1 MKISYLILLSF
12 LFILLLF
19 SITTVIN
26 YNQYNEVQEKNDFLT
41 RSATIVREGNRY
53 HRNIL
58 NLVGVGRGYLLTK
71 DKSLFETFQST
82 TYENENIFS
91 EINSLLD
98 DDRQQARLA
107 AIKELDHKWVRE
119 YSALFADIIRR
130 KATGN
135 SHSDTADIIEDIA
148 GLSGESIIFKK
159 LQVDLRSFINEE
171 YTRREV
177 QKEILTDSIRST
189 RRISFWLT
197 LISIIGGFI
206 IAGTLAYSLSKR
218 ILKMVEMAR
227 TISNGNYVVHM
238 TDNRKDELSHLST
251 SLNNMAEVLAENFHL
266 LKRKNE
272 ELDQFAHI
280 VSHDLKAPL
289 RGIGNVVSWIEED
302 HGQELPPKVHEYL
315 ELIHGRLTR
324 AENLIKG
331 ILSYARTGSES
342 NEFEHVNV
350 HELVTEIAE
359 AQAIEPGISI
369 EIDRHLPD
377 LFTQKIPLFQVFS
390 NLVNNAIKYHDKKN
404 GRVSVYSREYPAH
417 YEFFVKDDGPGIAA
431 SHQSKI
437 FKIFQT
443 LRERDTFE
451 STGVGL
457 AIVQKILDAR
467 KEQIRLNS
475 EPGKGS
481 VFSFTWKK

>member
-12 LFILLLF
+12 VFILLLF
-19 SITTVIN
+19 SITTFIN
-26 YNQYNEVQEKNDFLT
+26 YNQYNEVQEKTDFLT

-82 TYENENIFS
+82 THENENIFA

-98 DDRQQARLA
+98 DDNQQTRLA
-107 AIKELDHKWVRE
+107 AIKNLDHKWVKE

-130 KATGN
+130 KTTGKLPA
-135 SHSDTADIIEDIA
+135 DTVDVDKNIA
-148 GLSGESIIFKK
+148 RLSGESTIFQT
-159 LQVDLRSFINEE
+159 LQTDLRSFINEE

-177 QKEILTDSIRST
+177 QKKILTDSIRST
-189 RRISFWLT
+189 RRISFGLT
-197 LISIIGGFI
+197 LISIIGGFL

-227 TISNGNYVVHM
+227 TISSGNYVVHM

-251 SLNNMAEVLAENFHL
+251 SLNSMAEVLAENFAL

-302 HGQELPPKVHEYL
+302 HGHELPAKVHEYFQ
-315 ELIHGRLTR
+315 LIHGRLMR

-331 ILSYARTGSES
+331 ILSYARTGTQS
-342 NEFEHVNV
+342 NEVELVKV
-350 HELVTEIAE
+350 QDLVTEIIE
-359 AQAIEPGISI
+359 AQTIDPGIKI
-369 EIDRHLPD
+369 EIAKNLPN
-377 LFTQKIPLFQVFS
+377 LLTQKIPLFQVLS
-390 NLVNNAIKYHDKKN
+390 NLVNNAIKYHDKKD
-404 GRVSVYSREYPAH
+404 GRIAIYSREYPGY
-417 YEFFVKDDGPGIAA
+417 YEFFVEDDGAGIAA
-431 SHQSKI
+431 GHQTKI

-443 LRERDTFE
+443 LRERDNFE

-467 KEQIRLNS
+467 KEQIKLDS
-475 EPGKGS
+475 VPGRGS
-481 VFSFTWKK
+481 IFSFTWKK

>member
-19 SITTVIN
+19 SITTLIN
-26 YNQYNEVQEKNDFLT
+26 YNQYNEVLEKNDFLT

-82 TYENENIFS
+82 IHENENIFA
-91 EINSLLD
+91 EVNTLLD
-98 DDRQQARLA
+98 DDKQRDRLA
-107 AIKELDHKWVRE
+107 SIIALDHKWVRE

-130 KATGN
+130 KTTGKFLA
-135 SHSDTADIIEDIA
+135 DTVDIDKDIA
-148 GLSGESIIFKK
+148 RLSGESIMFKT
-159 LQVDLRSFINEE
+159 LQADLRSFIDEE
-171 YTRREV
+171 YTSREI
-177 QKEILTDSIRST
+177 QKEILTESIRST

-197 LISIIGGFI
+197 LISIIGGFM

-227 TISNGNYVVHM
+227 TISSGNYVVHM
-238 TDNRKDELSHLST
+238 ADNRNDELSHLST
-251 SLNNMAEVLAENFHL
+251 SLNNMAEVLAENFDL

-302 HGQELPPKVHEYL
+302 HGNELPPKVHEYL
-315 ELIHGRLTR
+315 GLIHGRLTR

-331 ILSYARTGSES
+331 ILSYARTGTELKDIKL
-342 NEFEHVNV
+342 VKV
-350 HELVTEIAE
+350 YDLVTEIAE
-359 AQAIEPGISI
+359 AQIAEPGISI
-369 EIDRHLPD
+369 EIDRNLPD
-377 LFTQKIPLFQVFS
+377 LLTQKIPLFQVFS
-390 NLVNNAIKYHDKKN
+390 NLVNNAIKYHDKKD
-404 GRVSVYSREYPAH
+404 GRVSIYSREYTSY
-417 YEFFVKDDGPGIAA
+417 YEFFVEDDGPGIAA
-431 SHQSKI
+431 GHQSKI

-467 KEQIRLNS
+467 KEQIKLNS
-475 EPGKGS
+475 EPGRGS
-481 VFSFTWKK
+481 IFSFTWKK